1 MQPEA
6 VAKRF
11 PDAQPI
17 VQTGSDLESDALTR
31 QGVRSWALADLDSR
45 TMDTQVADPLVGT
58 LIDSRYRIRG
68 RVAKGGMATVYTA
81 LDERLERTVALKIIH
96 QGQVRDAGFL
106 DRFTDEAKT
115 VARLTHPNVVA
126 VYDQGTHSG
135 LPYLVMEYVRGRT
148 LRDILADRRRLTPAE
163 ALAVMEQVL
172 SALSAAHRAGLVHR
186 DVKPENVLVA
196 EAPSGSSLVDAVVKV
211 ADFGLARAV
220 EASAEDPEA
229 GQLMATVA
237 YVAPE
242 LVAEGLADPRSDV
255 YSAGVMLFE
264 MLTGRVPYDG
274 DRPVEVAWQ
283 HVDRDVPPPS
293 RYAAALPPS
302 IDELVRSATRRDPS
316 ARPTDA
322 GALLVSVQ
330 AAREGLAGGNAATQ
344 RLRPIVQPTV
354 VVSKVEERP
363 SWARLPS
370 PTQPRSRAASRRRQQ
385 PTLGGQLRDAH
396 RRVINNPN
404 GRKALAA
411 GLAGAVLLLLIGGWW
426 LGFGRYEAAPN
437 FQTKTRGEAAAM
449 AEAAGLTLSFDKGE
463 FRENVPKDTV
473 LGQNPPPGGRVIK
486 GGTVTLTLSRG
497 PERYL
502 VPAVVGKSKDN
513 AIADLQGEPFKLS
526 VTEGPAQFSD
536 TVPAGTVMATNPEA
550 GKEVKP
556 GQSIQITVSKGRFPI
571 TVPPVVGMQF
581 AEAEQTLTGLGLKV
595 TQVLVADS
603 AKPRGEVVEQNPVG
617 GAGAEKGSTVELK
630 VSNNVN
636 LSAMPNLANWPCGQA
651 KDHLQNAGFQVQVD
665 GNIFEQTFGTVKQQ
679 SPEAD
684 KPVQQGQIVR
694 ITCRQ

>member
-1 MQPEA
+1 MS
-6 VAKRF
+6 
-11 PDAQPI
+11 I
-17 VQTGSDLESDALTR
+17 
-31 QGVRSWALADLDSR
+31 
-45 TMDTQVADPLVGT
+45 QVADPLIGT
-58 LIDSRYRIRG
+58 LVDSRYRIRG
-68 RVAKGGMATVYTA
+68 RVARGGMATVYTA

-96 QGQVRDAGFL
+96 PGQVRDTTFL

-126 VYDQGTHSG
+126 VYDQGTHHN

-172 SALSAAHRAGLVHR
+172 SALAAAHRAGLVHR

-196 EAPSGSSLVDAVVKV
+196 ESPSGSSLVDAVVKV

-274 DRPVEVAWQ
+274 DRPVDVAWQ

-302 IDELVRSATRRDPS
+302 IDELVRLATRRDPS

-344 RLRPIVQPTV
+344 RLKPVVQPTV
-354 VVSKVEERP
+354 MVNQVEDRP
-363 SWARLPS
+363 SWARLPA
-370 PTQPRSRAASRRRQQ
+370 PTPPRSRASRRRQV
-385 PTLGGQLRDAH
+385 TLADRLRDVH
-396 RRVINNPN
+396 RRIVNDPN
-404 GRKALAA
+404 GRRALAA
-411 GLAGAVLLLLIGGWW
+411 GLVGVLLLMVIGGWW
-426 LGFGRYEAAPN
+426 LAFGRYEAAPD
-437 FQTKTRGEAAAM
+437 FQLKTRDQAVVM
-449 AEAAGLTLSFDKGE
+449 AEAAGLQLRFDDGV
-463 FRENVPKDTV
+463 FREDVAKDTV
-473 LGQNPPPGGRVIK
+473 LGQNPPPGERVVK
-486 GGTVTLTLSRG
+486 GGTVTLTLSKG

-502 VPAVVGKSKDN
+502 VPNVIGKAKDN
-513 AIADLQGEPFKLS
+513 AIGDLKAEPFKLVVS
-526 VTEGPAQFSD
+526 EGPPQYSD
-536 TVPAGTVMATNPEA
+536 TAPVGTVIATNPEV
-550 GKEVKP
+550 GKEIKP
-556 GQSIQITVSKGRFPI
+556 GQPIQIIVSQGRAPI
-571 TVPPVVGMQF
+571 TVPPVIGMQF
-581 AEAEQTLTGLGLKV
+581 AEAEKLLRDMKLKV
-595 TQVLVADS
+595 TQVLVNDS
-603 AKPRGEVVEQNPVG
+603 TKPRGEVLEQSPAPGSGVE
-617 GAGAEKGSTVELK
+617 AGHTVELK

-636 LSAMPNLANWPCGQA
+636 MVAMPDMRNWRCSDA
-651 KDHLQNAGFQVQVD
+651 AAHLQSAGFQVEVE
-665 GNIFEQTFGTVKQQ
+665 GNVIDRTFGTVRGQN
-679 SPEAD
+679 PEAG
-684 KPVQQGQIVR
+684 KPVQQGQLVR
-694 ITCRQ
+694 ITCKQ